1 MEDPRIRKFAQ
12 FLIRSAVGLEKGEKI
27 LIELHGSETGLMKA
41 LVQEAYAVGGKP
53 FVHIFDYAVEGALVQ
68 GADAEHM
75 EEIASYELERMR
87 DMDAYIDIRATT
99 NISMWHN
106 VSDEAQKRYRQYYW
120 GPIHLAER
128 CNHTKWSVLRYPN
141 DAMAQL
147 AGVST
152 EEYEDFYFRACLVDY
167 DKMGR
172 AMQPLQDLMARTDKV
187 RIVAPGTDIS
197 FSIKGIPSFGMHG
210 NRNIPD
216 GEIYTSPVKNSVNGH
231 ITYNVPSPYDG
242 FLFRDVYLEFKD
254 GKIVKATSNNT
265 DYMNEILD
273 IDEGARYIGE
283 FAFGVNPEINH
294 PIGDI
299 LFDEKIAGSFHLTP
313 GNSYDKVY
321 SESDYHA
328 GRTVTPSTDRQFDM
342 AKLLVEEL
350 HGLGIENARYDDK
363 CYVYATLDATPG
375 CEQLPAIGLIAHMDT
390 TPDMTGKDVKP
401 QIIHYT
407 GGDVVLNREQNI
419 VMEAAQFPELQK
431 FVGQELVCTDGTTL
445 LGADDKAGIAIILQ
459 AVEELLAEK
468 APHGKICLGFTPDE
482 EIGMGASFFDVSGFG
497 ADFAYTLDGG
507 DITDYEYETFNA
519 AKTVVTINGFSIHP
533 GTSKDKMRNALLIAM
548 EYNALL
554 PALETP
560 AHTEG
565 YEGFFHLQE
574 MHGKAEKAT
583 MEYIV
588 RDHDMK
594 RFQERKAM
602 MDKAA
607 EQINRRWGDGTAVVD
622 THDQY
627 YNMYEVLKDHMEIL
641 ELAESAMK
649 AAGIE
654 HPTHSPIRGG
664 TDGSVLTYKGLLCPN
679 LPSAGH
685 NAHGRYE
692 YAPVESLKTGVKTV
706 KALVSPELVETIIG
720 KKEG

>member
-1 MEDPRIRKFAQ
+1 MDTVVDR
-12 FLIRSAVGLEKGEKI
+12 LIR
-27 LIELHGSETGLMKA
+27 
-41 LVQEAYAVGGKP
+41 YA
-53 FVHIFDYAVEGALVQ
+53 
-68 GADAEHM
+68 
-75 EEIASYELERMR
+75 
-87 DMDAYIDIRATT
+87 
-99 NISMWHN
+99 
-106 VSDEAQKRYRQYYW
+106 
-120 GPIHLAER
+120 
-128 CNHTKWSVLRYPN
+128 
-141 DAMAQL
+141 
-147 AGVST
+147 
-152 EEYEDFYFRACLVDY
+152 
-167 DKMGR
+167 
-172 AMQPLQDLMARTDKV
+172 
-187 RIVAPGTDIS
+187 
-197 FSIKGIPSFGMHG
+197 
-210 NRNIPD
+210 
-216 GEIYTSPVKNSVNGH
+216 
-231 ITYNVPSPYDG
+231 
-242 FLFRDVYLEFKD
+242 
-254 GKIVKATSNNT
+254 
-265 DYMNEILD
+265 
-273 IDEGARYIGE
+273 
-283 FAFGVNPEINH
+283 
-294 PIGDI
+294 
-299 LFDEKIAGSFHLTP
+299 
-313 GNSYDKVY
+313 KVY

-328 GRTVTPSTDRQFDM
+328 GRTVTPRTDRQFDM

-565 YEGFFHLQE
+565 YEGFFHLHQ